1 MGWESLDTLGLTKGG
16 KNIQKQ
22 LFVDLNPD
30 EEVIVSVLKEKGK
43 ISIDELS
50 ILSKMP
56 MSKTAT
62 LLLTLEFSGLV
73 RSLPGKVYQLN

>member
-1 MGWESLDTLGLTKGG
+1 VELD
-16 KNIQKQ
+16 
-22 LFVDLNPD
+22 PD
-30 EEVIVSVLKEKGK
+30 EAAIVDVLKEKGK
-43 ISIDELS
+43 INIDELS

-62 LLLTLEFSGLV
+62 VLLNLEFSGLV